1 MKTRRGTIVMIIVGV
16 LLCVVIVGVGAAVW
30 FFVSVF
36 DSVPSD
42 EVAAAREFDAVR
54 QRLGSTPPLIAIR
67 DGTAVLTRRP
77 PDSSSSTLSRV
88 RILAWEADQGR
99 LSRVAIPWWLIRMK
113 AGSFDLNS
121 DSVSRFST
129 SITISPEEIE
139 RFGPALIIEHTEADG
154 SRVLAWTE

>member
-1 MKTRRGTIVMIIVGV
+1 
-16 LLCVVIVGVGAAVW
+16 
-30 FFVSVF
+30 
-36 DSVPSD
+36 
-42 EVAAAREFDAVR
+42 
-54 QRLGSTPPLIAIR
+54 
-67 DGTAVLTRRP
+67 
-77 PDSSSSTLSRV
+77 
-88 RILAWEADQGR
+88 
-99 LSRVAIPWWLIRMK
+99 MK